1 MPPRDR
7 VIYEYAKLA
16 VFIAVLIAVLWFVY
30 VLPPPFPHCSSHQ
43 CRCIASSSPRR
54 QSTMKMSHRGIR
66 IDRRDSRRSRN
77 TEKLYMLNR
86 RTVMALAVGASLLTT
101 AGIALAKNAHHT
113 NGHNLLGEKI
123 HKNGK
128 HEVGKIG
135 ANSVIAEV
143 SNDKVVGMSA
153 GSLPVQKVKSNKKM
167 AASGDTINVATSGT
181 IRLAQ
186 LDAYYGY
193 CFDTGI
199 DLYCYWYPATDV
211 IVTDAWTPYP

>member
-1 MPPRDR
+1 
-7 VIYEYAKLA
+7 
-16 VFIAVLIAVLWFVY
+16 
-30 VLPPPFPHCSSHQ
+30 
-43 CRCIASSSPRR
+43 
-54 QSTMKMSHRGIR
+54 
-66 IDRRDSRRSRN
+66 
-77 TEKLYMLNR
+77 MLNR

-123 HKNGK
+123 HKNAK

-181 IRLAQ
+181 IRLAHSMPTMGTASI
-186 LDAYYGY
+186 LESICTAI
-193 CFDTGI
+193 GI
-199 DLYCYWYPATDV
+199 RRLTLL
-211 IVTDAWTPYP
+211 

>member
-1 MPPRDR
+1 
-7 VIYEYAKLA
+7 
-16 VFIAVLIAVLWFVY
+16 
-30 VLPPPFPHCSSHQ
+30 
-43 CRCIASSSPRR
+43 
-54 QSTMKMSHRGIR
+54 
-66 IDRRDSRRSRN
+66 
-77 TEKLYMLNR
+77 MLNR

-123 HKNGK
+123 HKNAK

-211 IVTDAWTPYP
+211 IVTNPWAPYP